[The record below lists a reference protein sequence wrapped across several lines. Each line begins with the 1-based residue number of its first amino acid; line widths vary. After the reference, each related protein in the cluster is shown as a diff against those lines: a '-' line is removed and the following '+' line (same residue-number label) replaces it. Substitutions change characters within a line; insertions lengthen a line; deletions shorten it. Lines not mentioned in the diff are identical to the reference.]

1 MRGVTAGETAHI
13 LPTGQRSAL
22 GGRRVGSSR
31 GGSIPPEGTSPDGQ
45 AHTGEVMLADR
56 RASLT
61 RQTHGVDGVQ
71 RRSTRGPGSPR
82 CAPINRAMTMYRPK
96 RRLSLPEY
104 AKEQGRLSDYEA
116 FVAEVRKAH
125 EDGRLRLVQLQD
137 FSGIQLPGVEV

>member
-1 MRGVTAGETAHI
+1 
-13 LPTGQRSAL
+13 
-22 GGRRVGSSR
+22 
-31 GGSIPPEGTSPDGQ
+31 
-45 AHTGEVMLADR
+45 
-56 RASLT
+56 
-61 RQTHGVDGVQ
+61 
-71 RRSTRGPGSPR
+71 
-82 CAPINRAMTMYRPK
+82 MTMYRPK